1 MNSTIL
7 SLILV
12 TPLIGALLIA
22 LLPERGKLP
31 QALALI
37 TALITFLFTL
47 HLPAHFDYTQS
58 GFQFVQNI
66 ALFPSGPNIPAIRY
80 HLGVDGLSL
89 WLVVLTGLLAPIGV
103 LASWRT
109 ITTRTKVFYSLF
121 LVQQTAMAGVF
132 VALDLMLY
140 YGFWELSLVPMA
152 ILIAMYGRTKAADP
166 NAGPGGPSAAT
177 RFFLYTFIPSAPLL
191 VAILWLYAKTHS
203 FDFEVVRASIFYNTL
218 DAHAL
223 GWVALA
229 FLIAFAVK
237 VPVLGLH
244 GWLPD
249 VFQEAPVA
257 MGMIVAGKLGLYSL
271 IRFHVGL
278 FPVQARAAAPYLIA
292 LGAIGILY
300 GALLALVQKDFW
312 KLLAYA
318 TLSSLS
324 FCTLGIYGFTLTGLD
339 GSVYQTLN
347 EGIIGAAL
355 FVLFGVLYDRFGTS
369 QISIFGGLA
378 QRTPSLVTVFV
389 ISSLALIGLPMLNG
403 FVGEFLVLSSTFT
416 WVNRSWAIA
425 ATLGVILSAAYML
438 TLIQR
443 VFYGPPSGAVTA
455 NPHSNAALDLSF
467 NEKLITFSLAV
478 LMLVMGIFP
487 NLFLNGIETQTRE
500 TIRWTSLK
508 PWTKADCT
516 NHPCKFQVRFF
527 LGANT
532 PQPGDPIP
540 SAGDQQ

>member
-1 MNSTIL
+1 MDAIIL
-7 SLILV
+7 SLILA
-12 TPLIGALLIA
+12 TPLVGALLVA

-31 QALALI
+31 QAIALL
-37 TALITFLFTL
+37 TAVVTFLMTL
-47 HLPAHFDYTQS
+47 HLPAHFAYGQT

-66 ALFPSGPNIPAIRY
+66 ALFPTAPGIPAIRY

-109 ITTRTKVFYSLF
+109 IKGRPKVYYSFF
-121 LVQQTAMAGVF
+121 LIQQTAMFGVF

-152 ILIAMYGRTKAADP
+152 ILLAMYGRTQASRNSPGQTD
-166 NAGPGGPSAAT
+166 AGPGGPAAAT

-191 VAILWLYAKTHS
+191 VGILWLYAKTGS
-203 FDFEVVRASIFYNTL
+203 FDFEVLRASIYYRSL
-218 DAHAL
+218 PPEAL

-229 FLIAFAVK
+229 FLVAFAVK

-249 VFQEAPVA
+249 VFAEAPVA
-257 MGMIVAGKLGLYSL
+257 MGMVVAGKLGLYSL

-278 FPVQARAAAPYLIA
+278 FPVQARAAAPWLIA
-292 LGAIGILY
+292 LAVIGILY

-312 KLLAYA
+312 RLFAYA

-324 FCTLGIYGFTLTGLD
+324 ICTLGIYGFTLAGLD
-339 GSVYQTLN
+339 GSVFQTLN

-355 FVLFGVLYDRFGTS
+355 FVLFGVLYDRFGSS

-378 QRTPSLVTVFV
+378 LRTPVLATLFV
-389 ISSLALIGLPMLNG
+389 ITSLALIGLPLLNG

-416 WVNRSWAIA
+416 GVSRSWAAIG
-425 ATLGVILSAAYML
+425 TLGVILSAAYML
-438 TLIQR
+438 TLVQR
-443 VFYGPPSGAVTA
+443 IFFGPPSGQVTA
-455 NPHSNAALDLSF
+455 NPEPNTLLDLTLG
-467 NEKLITFSLAV
+467 EKLITYTLAT
-478 LMLVMGIFP
+478 LMLVMGVCP
-487 NLFLNGIETQTRE
+487 NVWLGIIETETRD
-500 TIRWTSLK
+500 IVGWANLK
-508 PWTKADCT
+508 PWVAPDCI
-516 NHPCKFQVRFF
+516 HHKCEVRFS
-527 LGANT
+527 LGVVPT
-532 PQPGDPIP
+532 DHLP

>member
-1 MNSTIL
+1 MNAIIL

-12 TPLIGALLIA
+12 TPLIGALAIA
-22 LLPERGKLP
+22 LLPERSKLP
-31 QALALI
+31 QGLALL
-37 TALITFLFTL
+37 TALITFLLTL
-47 HLPAHFDYTQS
+47 HLPAHFNYGQS

-66 ALFPSGPNIPAIRY
+66 PLFPSNSAAPAIRY

-152 ILIAMYGRTKAADP
+152 ILIAMYGRTKATADQ

-218 DAHAL
+218 NPGAL
-223 GWVALA
+223 CWVALA

-278 FPVQARAAAPYLIA
+278 FPVQAREAAPYLIA

-318 TLSSLS
+318 TISSLS

-355 FVLFGVLYDRFGTS
+355 FVLFGVLSDRFGTS
-369 QISIFGGLA
+369 QISTFGGLA
-378 QRTPSLVTVFV
+378 QRTPALVTVFV

-416 WVNRSWAIA
+416 GASRSWAVV
-425 ATLGVILSAAYML
+425 ATLGVIFSAAYML

-455 NPHSNAALDLSF
+455 NPSPNALLDLSF
-467 NEKLITFSLAV
+467 NEKIATFSLAV
-478 LMLVMGIFP
+478 IMLVMGIFP
-487 NLFLNGIETQTRE
+487 NTFLAAIQTQTSG
-500 TIRWTSLK
+500 IIHWASLK
-508 PWTKADCT
+508 PWAKPDCAH
-516 NHPCKFQVRFF
+516 HPCKVIAIFTVNPAET
-527 LGANT
+527 GT
-532 PQPGDPIP
+532 PIP
-540 SAGDQQ
+540 TAGDQQ

>member
-1 MNSTIL
+1 MNTIIL

-37 TALITFLFTL
+37 TAVITFLFTL
-47 HLPAHFDYTQS
+47 HLPAHFVYGQT
-58 GFQFVQNI
+58 GFQFVQDV
-66 ALFPSGPNIPAIRY
+66 ALFPEPAIRY
-80 HLGVDGLSL
+80 HLGIDGLSL

-152 ILIAMYGRTKAADP
+152 ILIAMYGRTKANDT

-191 VAILWLYAKTHS
+191 VAILWLYAHTHS
-203 FDFEVVRASIFYNTL
+203 FDFEVTRASVYYN
-218 DAHAL
+218 AL
-223 GWVALA
+223 APGALCWVAFA

-249 VFQEAPVA
+249 TFQEAPVA
-257 MGMIVAGKLGLYSL
+257 MGMVVAGKLGLYSL

-278 FPVQARAAAPYLIA
+278 FPVQAREAAPYLIA

-318 TLSSLS
+318 TISSLS
-324 FCTLGIYGFTLTGLD
+324 FCTLGIYGLTITGLD

-369 QISIFGGLA
+369 QISTFGGLA
-378 QRTPSLVTVFV
+378 QRTPTLVTLFV

-403 FVGEFLVLSSTFT
+403 FIGEFLVLSSTFAGAS
-416 WVNRSWAIA
+416 RSWAIV
-425 ATLGVILSAAYML
+425 ATIGVILSAAYML

-443 VFYGPPSGAVTA
+443 VFYGPTSGAVTA
-455 NPHSNAALDLSF
+455 NPQPNAALDLSF
-467 NEKLITFSLAV
+467 NEKIVTFSLAV
-478 LMLVMGIFP
+478 IMLVMGIFP
-487 NLFLNGIETQTRE
+487 NTFLSAIETQTRE
-500 TIRWTSLK
+500 IIHWAGLK
-508 PWTKADCT
+508 PGTLPGCA
-516 NHPCKFQVRFF
+516 NEPCRILIFSGKI
-527 LGANT
+527 
-532 PQPGDPIP
+532 PQTVTPIP
-540 SAGDQQ
+540 PAGDQQ